1 MSFLII
7 LNYVTFYWFSRKK
20 PRHDSDDFYAFI
32 PKGSGGL
39 LSKEMEEISGL
50 YYRPRTKE
58 SREIYELLL
67 TFIQQ
72 CIGDQVNNNHTPK
85 YLNILANNLTTT
97 TPTY

>member
-1 MSFLII
+1 MIF
-7 LNYVTFYWFSRKK
+7 FCFFRKK

-72 CIGDQVNNNHTPK
+72 CIGDQVTITTP
-85 YLNILANNLTTT
+85 LNILMLFNTNELTTA